1 MKATTST
8 GISRIGLP
16 GSRHNTWLGQILSVI
31 LRENRR
37 EAVAL
42 LPSGEACDLAIDMDG
57 HGLPHHTG
65 KLVRRSPDV
74 DTGIPDPNQ
83 WHFSSDAI
91 VWRGA
96 SVRHGLLV
104 AVQAGRA
111 FVLTPVRELALPE
124 GMIDFVLAAV
134 ATSQALGIEPQGI
147 RCGLEAWRKGFERL
161 KLAGERQGVQIWDDS
176 RCDSDFEL
184 MQALQTF
191 ERKVTLV
198 SGGPD
203 FGSTIDPELLRHFAN
218 RVFLLPGTPVSLVRS
233 WGLALQATLVTDL
246 REALQLSLDR
256 TSAGGA
262 VLVAPACRHG
272 QELSNQVM
280 EAIG

>member
-1 MKATTST
+1 VRASTST

-31 LRENRR
+31 LRENKR
-37 EAVAL
+37 EGVAL
-42 LPSGEACDLAIDMDG
+42 LPAGEVCDLAIDMDG
-57 HGLPHHTG
+57 HGLPHHSG

-83 WHFSSDAI
+83 WHFSPDAI

-147 RCGLEAWRKGFERL
+147 RRGLDAWRKGFERL

-176 RCDSDFEL
+176 RCDSDIEL

-198 SGGPD
+198 TGGSD
-203 FGSTIDPELLRHFAN
+203 FQSSIDPELLRHFAN
-218 RVFLLPGTPVSLVRS
+218 RVFLLPGTPANLVRS
-233 WGLALQATLVTDL
+233 WTLALQATLASDL
-246 REALQLSLDR
+246 REAVQLGLDR

-262 VLVAPACRHG
+262 VLIAPACSSG
-272 QELSNQVM
+272 QELSHLVM

>member
-1 MKATTST
+1 
-8 GISRIGLP
+8 
-16 GSRHNTWLGQILSVI
+16 
-31 LRENRR
+31 
-37 EAVAL
+37 
-42 LPSGEACDLAIDMDG
+42 
-57 HGLPHHTG
+57 
-65 KLVRRSPDV
+65 
-74 DTGIPDPNQ
+74 
-83 WHFSSDAI
+83 

-147 RCGLEAWRKGFERL
+147 RRGLDAWRKGFERL

-176 RCDSDFEL
+176 RCDSDIEL

-198 SGGPD
+198 TGGSD
-203 FGSTIDPELLRHFAN
+203 FQSSIDPELLRHFAN
-218 RVFLLPGTPVSLVRS
+218 RVFLLPGTPANLVRS
-233 WGLALQATLVTDL
+233 WTLALQATLTSDL
-246 REALQLSLDR
+246 REAVQLGLDR

-262 VLVAPACRHG
+262 VLIAPACSSG
-272 QELSNQVM
+272 QELSHKVM